1 MNKATHILITGA
13 SGFVGRHLIQALKE
27 HGFNNLTGL
36 CHNECPASMDVRWH
50 KVDLKDPASLEEV
63 ILNADTVIHLAALV
77 SYDRKDADALRKV
90 NYYGTRDLVNICL
103 KQGVRRLI
111 YLSSASTLTRS
122 ANPLLV
128 GSQLPG
134 RPVFHSRYAKSKYL
148 GELEVIRGS
157 SEGLSTCILNPTLIF
172 GPDHWM
178 HGSNR
183 VIREIAAGMPYYP
196 TGNLAVTSLDTVIH
210 AIIHAILEDINC
222 GPQLIYDSTM
232 SYRQLFDM
240 TCRLAGIRMPQRSLT
255 PLLTLAHHTIQ
266 TLKATISGKRPFVTS
281 EAAKIASLPF
291 TYVRSVQDLFGAS
304 PNLDPELLIREVL
317 NYNY

>member
-1 MNKATHILITGA
+1 MNKASHILITGA
-13 SGFVGRHLIQALKE
+13 SGFVGRHLIRALKE
-27 HGFNNLTGL
+27 HGLSNLTGL
-36 CHNECPASMDVRWH
+36 YHSACPEIMDIRWH
-50 KVDLKDPASLEEV
+50 KVDLRDPDSLEEV
-63 ILNADTVIHLAALV
+63 ILNVDTVIHLAALV
-77 SYDRKDADALRKV
+77 SYDRKDTTALRKV

-103 KQGVRRLI
+103 QQGVRRLI

-128 GSQLPG
+128 GNLLPG
-134 RPVFHSRYAKSKYL
+134 RPIFHSHYARSKYL

-157 SEGLSTCILNPTLIF
+157 AEGLWTCILNPTLIL
-172 GPDHWM
+172 GADNWM

-196 TGNLAVTSLDTVIH
+196 TGNLAVTSLDTVI
-210 AIIHAILEDINC
+210 AALIRAILEDIDC

-232 SYRQLFDM
+232 SYRQLFEM
-240 TCRLAGIRMPQRSLT
+240 TCRQAGIGMPHRSLT

-266 TLKATISGKRPFVTS
+266 TLKTAISGKRPFVTP

-291 TYVRSVQDLFGAS
+291 TYVRSEQDLFNPA

-317 NYNY
+317 NYNN